1 MSQMTPPDGG
11 HSVDYDAPNSDLWER
26 VKADP
31 EVVAANAALDAHE
44 AEEDR
49 LTLEL
54 GRALRRA
61 RARVFPPEGGDQC
74 PE

>member
-1 MSQMTPPDGG
+1 MIA
-11 HSVDYDAPNSDLWER
+11 DAWER

-31 EVVAANAALDAHE
+31 EVVAAHAAIDAHE
-44 AEEDR
+44 VEEER

-61 RARVFPPEGGDQC
+61 QERVEAAA
-74 PE
+74 